1 MALLEDP
8 LPLEDRQQSV
18 ATNTWRIM
26 EFLGCL
32 WATFIA
38 AQIAWVL
45 LVFPGLLHVFVPQLK
60 RLGENWE
67 QVIRW
72 TLVTL
77 CLLLNGPLLF
87 RLWRSF
93 LQRDSH
99 EISLYAAAL
108 QPLWPPILRPLVAL
122 WWLGHFALAIRI
134 GLFFEDSFPIDP
146 HVGFVAFVMVLFFA
160 AYASNIFLM
169 HAVTALTRGPAV
181 QRVWN
186 WRAMCDLG
194 IVAAG
199 VFWKLFAQHGSPH
212 PPY

>member
-32 WATFIA
+32 WATFVA
-38 AQIAWVL
+38 AQIGWVL
-45 LVFPGLLHVFVPQLK
+45 LLFPRALHVFAPQVT
-60 RLGENWE
+60 RLGESWV

-72 TLVTL
+72 TLVAL
-77 CLLLNGPLLF
+77 CLLLNGPFLF

-99 EISLYAAAL
+99 EIALYAAAL
-108 QPLWPPILRPLVAL
+108 QRLRHPILRPLVAS

-134 GLFFEDSFPIDP
+134 GLFFEDSFPVDP
-146 HVGFVAFVMVLFFA
+146 QVGLVGFTMFIFFA
-160 AYASNIFLM
+160 AYASNIFLI
-169 HAVTALTRGPAV
+169 HAVTALTRGPA
-181 QRVWN
+181 
-186 WRAMCDLG
+186 
-194 IVAAG
+194 
-199 VFWKLFAQHGSPH
+199 
-212 PPY
+212 